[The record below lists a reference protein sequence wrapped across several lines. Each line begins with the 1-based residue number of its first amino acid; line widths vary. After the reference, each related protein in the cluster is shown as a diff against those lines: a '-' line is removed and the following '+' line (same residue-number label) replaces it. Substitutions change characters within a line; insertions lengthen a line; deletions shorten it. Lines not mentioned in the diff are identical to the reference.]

1 MLHKKNLLAV
11 LIVALFS
18 FFVAGSAFADY
29 DDNVTPDASQNAEFM
44 KAGLAHAEEAL
55 AAAKAGD
62 GAAAKTH
69 TKAAIKELKSVYP
82 DDTWAKSLNRAMG
95 KIRVGG
101 KKAGDGDLD
110 AGIKMMESGI
120 ELLKT
125 L

>member
-18 FFVAGSAFADY
+18 FFVAGSAIADY
-29 DDNVTPDASQNAEFM
+29 DDNVTPDASQNAAFL

-62 GAAAKTH
+62 GAGAKTH
-69 TKAAIKELKSVYP
+69 SKAAVNELKSVYP
-82 DDTWAKSLNRAMG
+82 DDTWAKTLNRAMG

-101 KKAGDGDLD
+101 KKAGDGDTE
-110 AGIKMMESGI
+110 AGTKMIESGV